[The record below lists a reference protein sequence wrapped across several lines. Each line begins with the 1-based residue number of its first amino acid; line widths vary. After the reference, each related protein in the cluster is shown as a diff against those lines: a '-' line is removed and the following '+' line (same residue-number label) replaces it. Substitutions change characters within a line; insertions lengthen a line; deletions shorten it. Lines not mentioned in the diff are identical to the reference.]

1 MADTLESDSVLPPV
15 SPEAPCGPDLDA
27 EGDAAFLNFMAGAEG
42 QLPST
47 FYTLNRQSGALEAF
61 DRKSIDFPGMFD
73 QAGKLL
79 ARTHDLRLLALMAK
93 LAILSRDLSGFAH
106 WFAVIA
112 RLLKDRWDEAHPR
125 GEDGDFAFRAAQLST
140 LEDAPVIL
148 QPLQNTP
155 LAETRD
161 GAVTFRAQL
170 IAADEIKPREGETQP
185 NSSTIDKILL
195 NEDMP
200 RLKQTL
206 AYLQSVKASAAAIR
220 SVWIERAG
228 FGNAPNLEAL
238 TALLERIISFV
249 HTVIARRDPAAAEPF
264 QSGGAEAARETA
276 DSTQAHFATISDI
289 DAALG
294 AALAYFETAEP
305 SSAAVLLIGQSRHL
319 LGRNLF
325 EVLKVLT
332 PSHAD
337 SARVYVGADT
347 SFAVPVSAI
356 SGKQSLA
363 ESLPLATPEPAPSRA
378 AAIALI
384 DSVTAHLRRVEP
396 SSPLPWLLDRAKALA
411 SRDFVSLLKD
421 VLSEDAIAQ
430 MKSRN

>member
-1 MADTLESDSVLPPV
+1 MADIPESDAVLPPV
-15 SPEAPCGPDLDA
+15 SSEAPCGPDLDA

-42 QLPST
+42 QLPGT
-47 FYTLNRQSGALEAF
+47 FYTLNRQSGMMEAF

-73 QAGKLL
+73 SAGKLL

-93 LAILSRDLSGFAH
+93 LAILNRDLAGFAH

-125 GEDGDFAFRAAQLST
+125 GEDADFAFRAAQLST

-161 GAVTFRAQL
+161 GAVTFRAQM
-170 IAADEIKPREGETQP
+170 IAADEIKPREGEAQP

-195 NEDMP
+195 NEDMT
-200 RLKQTL
+200 RLTQTL
-206 AYLQSVKASAAAIR
+206 AYLRSVKASAAGIR

-228 FGNAPNLEAL
+228 FDNAPNLEAL
-238 TALLERIISFV
+238 TALLDRIAAFV
-249 HTVIARRDPAAAEPF
+249 NAAIARRDPGAAEPV

-276 DSTQAHFATISDI
+276 ASAPANFATISDI
-289 DAALG
+289 DSALG
-294 AALAYFETAEP
+294 SALAYFETAEP
-305 SSAAVLLIGQSRHL
+305 SSAAVLLIGQSRYL

-325 EVLKVLT
+325 EVLKALT

-363 ESLPLATPEPAPSRA
+363 ESLPPANSEPAPSRA

-384 DSVTAHLRRVEP
+384 DAVATHLRRAEP
-396 SSPLPWLLDRAKALA
+396 SSPLPWLLDRARALA

-430 MKSRN
+430 MKSRT